1 MQIQINETTQLIP
14 VGVEEPSEIEL
25 NEKADQLVKG
35 TDLDEVS
42 IEIEEL
48 RMSSKQAKGII
59 LKNLIDTWTS
69 FLSDLLSDLR
79 IS

>member
-1 MQIQINETTQLIP
+1 M
-14 VGVEEPSEIEL
+14 EEPSEIEL

-48 RMSSKQAKGII
+48 RMLSKQAKGII
-59 LKNLIDTWTS
+59 LKNLMDTWTS